1 MQLVLLV
8 TCEISDND
16 SSLQRKRYADY
27 TSNGH
32 NNPAMD
38 WATAANENQKVDKDK
53 NDSILDKFYIMIK
66 LITSIIMINRWILEI
81 DSDVVVSLI

>member
-1 MQLVLLV
+1 
-8 TCEISDND
+8 
-16 SSLQRKRYADY
+16 
-27 TSNGH
+27 
-32 NNPAMD
+32 MD

>member
-16 SSLQRKRYADY
+16 SSLQRERYADY

-32 NNPAMD
+32 NNPTMD
-38 WATAANENQKVDKDK
+38 WAAAANENQKVDKDK
-53 NDSILDKFYIMIK
+53 NDSILDKFFIMI
-66 LITSIIMINRWILEI
+66 
-81 DSDVVVSLI
+81 